1 MIIMRPQTVVI
12 EAPGALGQQPDQ
24 RQAERHLLS
33 HPAIVSVLGAD
44 QVLTGEIRNV
54 SKGGTQLQLD
64 QPLGVGS
71 LLKIDYDNNLLLG
84 EVMYCQQEET
94 SWIAG
99 IRIEHTLTGL
109 TALADAMFGP
119 R

>member
-12 EAPGALGQQPDQ
+12 EAPVAVDQEPDQ
-24 RQAERHLLS
+24 RQAQRHPLS
-33 HPAIVSVLGAD
+33 HPATVTVLGAD

-84 EVMYCQQEET
+84 EVMYCHQEDT